1 MEIIGT
7 NMSEK
12 QQKNKKLIK
21 IISIIIVMLMLIS
34 VVLAATIF
42 VLKEKQFKFIV
53 DDQNIA
59 QTEGMFII
67 ETNVRIIVLV
77 ILYCAYIVI
86 KIVSFSWREWPGSR
100 FDRKRFQG
108 AGGPG

>member
-1 MEIIGT
+1 MQLRSAACWAGLKGSGE
-7 NMSEK
+7 
-12 QQKNKKLIK
+12 QQGR
-21 IISIIIVMLMLIS
+21 
-34 VVLAATIF
+34 
-42 VLKEKQFKFIV
+42 
-53 DDQNIA
+53 
-59 QTEGMFII
+59 EGMFII

-77 ILYCAYIVI
+77 ILYCAYIGR